1 MAGMVRQDD
10 RRQQPA
16 FMAHSF
22 KGDSRGI
29 AADITARN
37 L

>member
-1 MAGMVRQDD
+1 MARVVRQDHS
-10 RRQQPA
+10 RQQPA
-16 FMAHSF
+16 FMAHSL
-22 KGDSRGI
+22 KGDTRGI